1 MSEAKNKSEEI
12 LDDDWEVVEEQL
24 VHVELSGGIF
34 QDDLKSDPGI
44 ATKFVGLDTE
54 QPVVQLGN
62 QVFAGRF
69 EDTIGTS
76 VFFKREPVTA
86 EEAARRDPVFDR
98 EAETKVEYV
107 CKTSKKLVLKRI
119 FLNAKS
125 S

>member
-1 MSEAKNKSEEI
+1 MQSASQTAAAKRATISRHASTHI
-12 LDDDWEVVEEQL
+12 S
-24 VHVELSGGIF
+24 SGKLLGSRLAAL
-34 QDDLKSDPGI
+34 QR
-44 ATKFVGLDTE
+44 ATS
-54 QPVVQLGN
+54 
-62 QVFAGRF
+62 RH
-69 EDTIGTS
+69 S
-76 VFFKREPVTA
+76 VPPRLATA